1 MTGWLI
7 YSSDESIVRKA
18 VIRLYSL
25 GLTEATVLY
34 VVKLQSVPP
43 GHFRVCI

>member
-1 MTGWLI
+1 MIGWLI
-7 YSSDESIVRKA
+7 YSSDESIFRKA

-34 VVKLQSVPP
+34 VAKLRSY
-43 GHFRVCI
+43 FLFCF